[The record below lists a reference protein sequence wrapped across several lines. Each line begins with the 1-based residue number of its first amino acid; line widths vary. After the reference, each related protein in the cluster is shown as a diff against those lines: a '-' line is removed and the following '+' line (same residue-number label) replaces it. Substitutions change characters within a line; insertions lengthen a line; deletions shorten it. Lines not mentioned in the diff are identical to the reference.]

1 MNRLMRTERIRRGW
15 TQEFVARQAEITLSA
30 YQKIETG
37 RRQPSY
43 RVLIR
48 LEDLFG
54 MTHRELFPA
63 APEDADNLS

>member
-1 MNRLMRTERIRRGW
+1 MNRLIRAERIRRGW

-48 LEDLFG
+48 LEDVFG
-54 MTHRELFPA
+54 MTHRELFA
-63 APEDADNLS
+63 AALEGADNLS

>member
-1 MNRLMRTERIRRGW
+1 MNRLMRAERIRRGW

-54 MTHRELFPA
+54 MTHRELFAA